1 MEFSQKLNCLVG
13 LIDFSV
19 KYDLNPFYKDIEP
32 TSQAMKIKASTFL
45 AFDTEYT
52 HFFAQKLVKKLK
64 PKIGKTKELGNFEIS
79 GIETTSLVILKNGT
93 NLYRVITTSTTNES
107 TEFFQSPSKVTQL
120 VNSDSDDLT
129 NKIMTAFNV
138 ESHIGNLTTVVIDD
152 MTWLEALYKYYIADV
167 YLSEGKLIKEIYIQT
182 IDEDDLQILDS
193 ALQDMEKYEIEKI
206 NIIEE
211 SKLNSSSCSGL
222 YQRSKVR

>member
-1 MEFSQKLNCLVG
+1 
-13 LIDFSV
+13 
-19 KYDLNPFYKDIEP
+19 
-32 TSQAMKIKASTFL
+32 MKIKASIFL

>member
-19 KYDLNPFYKDIEP
+19 KYDLTPFYKDIEP
-32 TSQAMKIKASTFL
+32 TSQAMKIKASIFL

-64 PKIGKTKELGNFEIS
+64 PKIGKTKELGKFEIS
-79 GIETTSLVILKNGT
+79 GIETTSLIILKNGT

-211 SKLNSSSCSGL
+211 TKLNSSSCSGL

>member
-19 KYDLNPFYKDIEP
+19 KYDLTPFYKDIEP

-64 PKIGKTKELGNFEIS
+64 PKIGKTKELGKFEIS

-138 ESHIGNLTTVVIDD
+138 DSHIGNLTTVVIDD

>member
-19 KYDLNPFYKDIEP
+19 KYDLTPFYKDIEP

-129 NKIMTAFNV
+129 NKIMTAFNAD
-138 ESHIGNLTTVVIDD
+138 SHIGNLTSVVIDD
-152 MTWLEALYKYYIADV
+152 MTRLEALYKYYIADV

-211 SKLNSSSCSGL
+211 TKLNSSSCSGL

>member
-19 KYDLNPFYKDIEP
+19 KYDLTPFYKDIEP
-32 TSQAMKIKASTFL
+32 TSQAMKIKASIFL

>member
-19 KYDLNPFYKDIEP
+19 KYDLTPFYKDIEP
-32 TSQAMKIKASTFL
+32 TSQAMKIKASIFL

-211 SKLNSSSCSGL
+211 TKLNSSSCSGL

>member
-19 KYDLNPFYKDIEP
+19 KYDLTPFYKDIEP

>member
-19 KYDLNPFYKDIEP
+19 KYDLTPFYKDIEP

-79 GIETTSLVILKNGT
+79 GIETTSLIILKNGT

-129 NKIMTAFNV
+129 NKIMTAFNAD
-138 ESHIGNLTTVVIDD
+138 SHIGNLTSVVIDD
-152 MTWLEALYKYYIADV
+152 MTRLEALYKYYIADV

>member
-19 KYDLNPFYKDIEP
+19 KYDLTPFYKDIEP
-32 TSQAMKIKASTFL
+32 TSQAMKIKASIFL

-79 GIETTSLVILKNGT
+79 GIETTSLIILKNGT

-211 SKLNSSSCSGL
+211 TKLNSSSCSGL

>member
-1 MEFSQKLNCLVG
+1 
-13 LIDFSV
+13 
-19 KYDLNPFYKDIEP
+19 
-32 TSQAMKIKASTFL
+32 MKIKASTFL

-64 PKIGKTKELGNFEIS
+64 PKIGKTKELGKFEIS
-79 GIETTSLVILKNGT
+79 GIETTSLIILKNGT

-129 NKIMTAFNV
+129 NKIMTAFNAD
-138 ESHIGNLTTVVIDD
+138 SHIGNLTSVVIDD
-152 MTWLEALYKYYIADV
+152 MTRLEALYKYYIADV

-211 SKLNSSSCSGL
+211 TKLNSSSCSGL